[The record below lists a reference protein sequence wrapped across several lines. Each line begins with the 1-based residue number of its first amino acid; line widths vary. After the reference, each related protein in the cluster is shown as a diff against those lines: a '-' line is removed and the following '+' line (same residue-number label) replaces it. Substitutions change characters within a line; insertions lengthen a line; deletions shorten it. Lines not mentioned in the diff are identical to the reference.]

1 MQIVRID
8 VPNNIRNTYESSLLS
23 QAYNSRFKVD
33 RIMETCA
40 NLHFIPCRSDL
51 GTMKKLEIAREW
63 FPVIRRRPTINSWD

>member
-40 NLHFIPCRSDL
+40 NLHFIPMSKRSRNDE
-51 GTMKKLEIAREW
+51 EIGDCDRM
-63 FPVIRRRPTINSWD
+63 VSCD